1 MSTPTETTAA
11 TRRGPGTPLAGAL
24 VFLIPFLAVTFVGAV
39 LQAGPMPLPNAP
51 VGEQV
56 RFLAANTASSTAT
69 GVLQALSAAG
79 LAAVVGSV
87 TGARSGGATG
97 RWLPL
102 TIGMAAAGALLVS
115 AALSIVLGVI
125 APTATADVVAA
136 VRTTSFLTGGVVHV
150 AVLGLFVAA
159 VARRPGWTRPVAV
172 FGLVAAAPAMLSP
185 VSTVWFPASVLL
197 PIGRLLCMAWAVAAG
212 VSLLRGRTR
221 TAA

>member
-1 MSTPTETTAA
+1 
-11 TRRGPGTPLAGAL
+11 
-24 VFLIPFLAVTFVGAV
+24 
-39 LQAGPMPLPNAP
+39 
-51 VGEQV
+51 
-56 RFLAANTASSTAT
+56 
-69 GVLQALSAAG
+69 
-79 LAAVVGSV
+79 
-87 TGARSGGATG
+87 
-97 RWLPL
+97 
-102 TIGMAAAGALLVS
+102 
-115 AALSIVLGVI
+115 
-125 APTATADVVAA
+125 
-136 VRTTSFLTGGVVHV
+136 VHV